1 MDCPVLVILGSSVLK
16 AGLWFAENILY
27 SVSRMRGVTWKCDH
41 CCLFKHISPVCI
53 SHPGEIT
60 RVSSC
65 HSVLEHQG
73 ADVKDLRWLGCS
85 VTLSLQGNGVWSRD
99 NV

>member
-1 MDCPVLVILGSSVLK
+1 MLVILGSSVLK

-27 SVSRMRGVTWKCDH
+27 SVILAGCKQSLGNVITAA
-41 CCLFKHISPVCI
+41 HISPVCI
-53 SHPGEIT
+53 SYPGEIT
-60 RVSSC
+60 SVSSC

-85 VTLSLQGNGVWSRD
+85 VTLSLQSHGVWSRD